1 MQVGRSYL
9 KILIKKYVSF
19 FNCCGESEKKNS
31 DFYYLQNNDE
41 EKFGNKLTVKTEN
54 ETTDEKENENKL
66 VDIKEEKKDIN
77 FMKAKINL
85 MDDND
90 LEGLLLTTPVESNLI
105 TNKENNAQ
113 QLIDEDNKKDIDS
126 SIIINDNENDN

>member
-1 MQVGRSYL
+1 M
-9 KILIKKYVSF
+9 
-19 FNCCGESEKKNS
+19 
-31 DFYYLQNNDE
+31 
-41 EKFGNKLTVKTEN
+41 
-54 ETTDEKENENKL
+54 

>member
-1 MQVGRSYL
+1 
-9 KILIKKYVSF
+9 
-19 FNCCGESEKKNS
+19 
-31 DFYYLQNNDE
+31 
-41 EKFGNKLTVKTEN
+41 
-54 ETTDEKENENKL
+54 
-66 VDIKEEKKDIN
+66 
-77 FMKAKINL
+77 

>member
-1 MQVGRSYL
+1 
-9 KILIKKYVSF
+9 
-19 FNCCGESEKKNS
+19 
-31 DFYYLQNNDE
+31 
-41 EKFGNKLTVKTEN
+41 
-54 ETTDEKENENKL
+54 
-66 VDIKEEKKDIN
+66 
-77 FMKAKINL
+77 MKAKINL

>member
-1 MQVGRSYL
+1 MFFTLCFRFLQEYL
-9 KILIKKYVSF
+9 EYHWTGTNLF
-19 FNCCGESEKKNS
+19 FLGKS
-31 DFYYLQNNDE
+31 
-41 EKFGNKLTVKTEN
+41 
-54 ETTDEKENENKL
+54 ENENKL

-77 FMKAKINL
+77 FMKTKINL